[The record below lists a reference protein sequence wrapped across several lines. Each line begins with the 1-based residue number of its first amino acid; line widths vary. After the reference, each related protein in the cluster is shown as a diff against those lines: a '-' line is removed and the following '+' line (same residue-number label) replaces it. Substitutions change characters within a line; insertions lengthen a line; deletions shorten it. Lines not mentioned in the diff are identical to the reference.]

1 MYRII
6 CTAKIILHMKWSGI
20 MVGSED
26 VQDSK
31 YVVLPWTEEQICSSS
46 LKEDLRGN
54 SENDLKC

>member
-31 YVVLPWTEEQICSSS
+31 YVWSYHGRKNKSVVVL
-46 LKEDLRGN
+46 
-54 SENDLKC
+54 